1 MACTV
6 LLPLRLLKA
15 LMASSMSRYSV
26 ELPPPLLP
34 LLLKVGSPSV
44 RKYVTFSNGLPLA
57 EVGCLL
63 NQLTVFRNASS

>member
-1 MACTV
+1 
-6 LLPLRLLKA
+6 
-15 LMASSMSRYSV
+15 MSRYSV